1 MLFKVLFGIDG
12 TPLYFVLCT
21 CLLEIYIY
29 QSIEFFSLLL
39 LLSFL
44 HDGRPIE
51 SGMGKKGVN
60 WYCCI
65 NNKNSNS
72 KKTIRKAKVFLFF
85 I

>member
-1 MLFKVLFGIDG
+1 MARLG
-12 TPLYFVLCT
+12 T

-44 HDGRPIE
+44 NDGTPIE
-51 SGMGKKGVN
+51 KGMEKKGVN

-65 NNKNSNS
+65 NNKNNNS

-85 I
+85 HIKEKA